1 MLANVAWTYL
11 MHEYYARKLAVKI
24 VNEQGQSMAL
34 SENDRAAGLPALE
47 WRERGRN
54 SSGGR
59 GRCHCRRGK
68 SRLSAQNGRLAHP
81 RPRRPSGF

>member
-1 MLANVAWTYL
+1 MDVPD
-11 MHEYYARKLAVKI
+11 ARVLRAQARREDRQRAGPVDGA
-24 VNEQGQSMAL
+24 ER
-34 SENDRAAGLPALE
+34 NDRAAGLPALE